1 MPRGSSK
8 KAQAQP
14 VAEEQDAPRYRINLA
29 NSPDSRSMSLVVAD
43 RRCYA
48 CQQGDTPQE
57 VMETGPE
64 DVMQR
69 IVDHCAA
76 TPDYLL
82 PDTPLKEAV
91 FRLLLAGGNEPMTAA
106 ELGSALSERWAMSA
120 YPREVSSA
128 VVERLVENSP
138 YYGIAR
144 AEGAKA
150 HR

>member
-1 MPRGSSK
+1 MPRSSNK

-14 VAEEQDAPRYRINLA
+14 VVEEQDSPRYHINLGS
-29 NSPDSRSMSLVVAD
+29 SPDSRSMSLVIAD

-48 CQQGDTPQE
+48 CQQGDTTQE
-57 VMETGPE
+57 VVAKDPE
-64 DVMQR
+64 DLMQQ

-91 FRLLLAGGNEPMTAA
+91 FRLLLAGGDEPMNAV
-106 ELGSALSERWAMSA
+106 ELGRALSERWAMSA

-128 VVERLVENSP
+128 VVQRLLDHSP
-138 YYGIAR
+138 YYGITK
-144 AEGAKA
+144 AEKAKA
-150 HR
+150 